1 MTPLRGRPVHYSASP
16 LYRFSTLPLLHFV
29 DGRTDGRMDANDTIC
44 LCVAND
50 FVQAEKRTSSPL
62 LRFSTF
68 PLLHFSASPLFHFSA
83 SPLRG
88 WTDGR
93 MDAKSSAPLRGKLC
107 SDSAGALD
115 YVVRRD
121 TVKRTSSASP
131 GLCPGGADAKSDEWM
146 QMQRTR
152 KQRRVQTD
160 KGRLLH
166 SNDASVEVNAD
177 VEHRGKGL

>member
-1 MTPLRGRPVHYSASP
+1 
-16 LYRFSTLPLLHFV
+16 
-29 DGRTDGRMDANDTIC
+29 
-44 LCVAND
+44 
-50 FVQAEKRTSSPL
+50 
-62 LRFSTF
+62 
-68 PLLHFSASPLFHFSA
+68 
-83 SPLRG
+83 
-88 WTDGR
+88 